1 VIRLLRT
8 VMPALL
14 MALSSAATA
23 ERPLAVTDALAGF
36 KGTVLVAQGDKVIWA
51 TPMSHPD
58 CAQGPGDVTLCHPRN
73 PNEVEWPWASVTKQ
87 VMATLVMQQVEA
99 GRVALDRPVSAYL
112 RELAGQAT
120 VPTARQLLQ
129 HRAGLRN
136 PNDSAADAAGTPSF
150 YTTGPNG
157 LSWCLTRRT
166 APGGNWQYNNCDYI
180 VLGAILERVTKSDV
194 ARLFTRNIARPL
206 ALKQARFVGRGDK
219 APSLVSGSVAELA
232 PYGAAGA
239 LVGTP
244 AELLK
249 FDRALLGG
257 KLLKPSTRTEMWKGD
272 SALGYMALGQWS
284 FEAKPKGCAAPV
296 HIIERRGGIGRTQVR
311 NVLLPEQDISVIMF
325 LNDPDFDFGE
335 IWQGKG
341 LSHDVLAAAV
351 CA

>member
-1 VIRLLRT
+1 VISLLRLAIL
-8 VMPALL
+8 ALL

-23 ERPLAVTDALAGF
+23 DRPLAVTAALAGF
-36 KGTVLVAQGDKVIWA
+36 KGTVIVAQGDKIIWTTA
-51 TPMSHPD
+51 TSRPD
-58 CAQGPGDVTLCHPRN
+58 CMQNPGDVTLCHPRN
-73 PNEVEWPWASVTKQ
+73 PIEVEWPWASVTKQ
-87 VMATLVMQQVEA
+87 IMATLVMQQVEA
-99 GRVALDRPVSAYL
+99 GRIALDSSVSVYL
-112 RELAGQAT
+112 KELRGQAT

-136 PNDSAADAAGTPSF
+136 PNDSVVDAAGTPSF

-157 LSWCLTRRT
+157 LSWCLTGRT

-180 VLGAILERVTKSDV
+180 VLGAILERVAKSDL
-194 ARLFTRNIARPL
+194 ARLFARNIARPL
-206 ALKQARFVGRGDK
+206 ALKQARFVRRGDK
-219 APSLVSGSVAELA
+219 APSLMSGSVAELA

-257 KLLKPSTRTEMWKGD
+257 KLLKPSTRAEMWKGD
-272 SALGYMALGQWS
+272 PALGFMALGQWS
-284 FEAKPKGCAAPV
+284 FEAKPKGCAAPL

-341 LSHDVLAAAV
+341 LSHDVMAAAV
-351 CA
+351 CS